1 MPVIK
6 LVRNIGEVNG
16 TLAKATG
23 STANMAHGIKRR
35 SCKYSALCPK
45 PCETET

>member
-1 MPVIK
+1 MPVK
-6 LVRNIGEVNG
+6 RLVKNNGEVNG
-16 TLAKATG
+16 MLAKATG
-23 STANMAHGIKRR
+23 KTAKMAHGINLR